1 MLSSF
6 VVTGGGRG
14 IGRAIV
20 ERLLHDGHGVAV
32 LEFDEASVDWAE
44 THRYAHRL
52 ATVVGDAADVAIAER
67 AAYAAERIAPLAGWV
82 NNAAAFRDAF
92 LHEDPAAVL
101 EFIELSLGPAVVGT
115 GVAARRLRVAGRAG
129 SIVNVSSHQA
139 ARPVAGAAP
148 YAIAKAAVEGL
159 TRAAAVDYGS
169 SGIRVNAVALGTIA
183 TARFTQSIGALDED
197 AAAARNRSLAELHTL
212 GRIGHPDEVAA
223 TVAYL
228 LSEESSFISGTVIP
242 VDGGRAALGH
252 DPEARHPS

>member
-1 MLSSF
+1 VLSSF

-20 ERLLHDGHGVAV
+20 ERLLHDGHGVAI
-32 LEFDEASVDWAE
+32 LEFDATSVDWVE
-44 THRYAHRL
+44 SHRYSHRL
-52 ATVVGDAADVAIAER
+52 AAVVGDAADVAVAEK

-101 EFIELSLGPAVVGT
+101 ELIELSLGPAVIGT
-115 GVAARRLRVAGRAG
+115 GVAARRLRVAGREG

-139 ARPVAGAAP
+139 QRAVAGAAP

-159 TRAAAVDYGS
+159 TRAAAVDYGRF
-169 SGIRVNAVALGTIA
+169 GIRVNAVALGTIA
-183 TARFTQSIGALDED
+183 TERFTESLKHLSED
-197 AAAARNRSLAELHTL
+197 DVTARNRALGFLHPL
-212 GRIGHPDEVAA
+212 GRVGHPDEVAA

-228 LSEESSFISGTVIP
+228 LSEESSFVSGTVIA
-242 VDGGRAALGH
+242 VDGGRSALGQ
-252 DPEARHPS
+252 DPESRYPV